1 MRLPALRGAGPT
13 GRHLEGVNRCHGG
26 PSNGV
31 QRALEPAN
39 MPNPRPN
46 SMHIVPADHSSALF
60 CCSQV
65 GYGARPRR
73 PRARLLGTG
82 PGWSGGRAWPPTRGM
97 CWPLGSP
104 RARFRELASWTH
116 STAVWRGL
124 AHTRTTGPGDF
135 SVGSE
140 LPGTVSWRSGEV
152 LEQVRPQNSHFSV
165 QYAARVG
172 LSIWSRLLYTIS
184 NFVGKKLSNI
194 FELKTA

>member
-13 GRHLEGVNRCHGG
+13 GRHLEGVNGCHGG

-46 SMHIVPADHSSALF
+46 SMHIVPADHSSALL

-65 GYGARPRR
+65 GHGARPRR

-82 PGWSGGRAWPPTRGM
+82 PGWSGGRACPPTRGM

-104 RARFRELASWTH
+104 RAQFRELASWTH
-116 STAVWRGL
+116 STAVWRGR
-124 AHTRTTGPGDF
+124 AHAHHRPRVPGTFWSGPGC
-135 SVGSE
+135 
-140 LPGTVSWRSGEV
+140 PGPVSWRSGEV
-152 LEQVRPQNSHFSV
+152 LEPVRPQNSHVSV

-172 LSIWSRLLYTIS
+172 LVYYVS
-184 NFVGKKLSNI
+184 KK
-194 FELKTA
+194 